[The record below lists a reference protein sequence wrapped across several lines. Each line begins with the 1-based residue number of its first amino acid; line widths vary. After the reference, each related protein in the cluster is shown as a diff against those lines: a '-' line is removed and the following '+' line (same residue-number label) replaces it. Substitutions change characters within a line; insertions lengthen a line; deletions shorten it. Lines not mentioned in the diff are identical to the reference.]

1 MEQARER
8 LPARRKFDLY
18 LETRVPGANVGEIL
32 RRYGVHLNDLRKIE
46 AAVER
51 ASVVALK
58 TRPNGGALRGAVD
71 PAEHAALKAELSQ
84 TEKALAQLLVEYTLL
99 KQSERSG
106 LPSRWQAYMST
117 GTLAAR

>member
-1 MEQARER
+1 MEQVRER
-8 LPARRKFDLY
+8 LTARRKFELY

-71 PAEHAALKAELSQ
+71 PAEHAALQAELSQ

-117 GTLAAR
+117 GKLVAR